1 MEGVGA
7 GAPSKFIPCDQSV
20 SDGVRFLH
28 FPNPPVA
35 FQVLGAY
42 VKKGLSM
49 AVPPQCGPKAP
60 PSRVYIFELKDLL
73 AWYEANL
80 CAKLFVDPRKDC
92 VRFECER
99 LPYLIKLCNL
109 DGSSLRKPKRE
120 IEHIRSGRK
129 TRKDYGA
136 PDPERASTLSWM
148 ESTITA
154 PSMVVRNRH
163 PNIPGDE
170 VYIKEFEKSGARFK
184 EVVVLRFKTVLVP
197 VTSFLVNK
205 PRIDGPDD
213 VLWP

>member
-1 MEGVGA
+1 MRRPLTRISWRKHWSETVVDLFFVEGVGA

-80 CAKLFVDPRKDC
+80 CAKLFVDPRKD
-92 VRFECER
+92 
-99 LPYLIKLCNL
+99 
-109 DGSSLRKPKRE
+109 
-120 IEHIRSGRK
+120 
-129 TRKDYGA
+129 
-136 PDPERASTLSWM
+136 
-148 ESTITA
+148 
-154 PSMVVRNRH
+154 
-163 PNIPGDE
+163 
-170 VYIKEFEKSGARFK
+170 
-184 EVVVLRFKTVLVP
+184 
-197 VTSFLVNK
+197 
-205 PRIDGPDD
+205 
-213 VLWP
+213 